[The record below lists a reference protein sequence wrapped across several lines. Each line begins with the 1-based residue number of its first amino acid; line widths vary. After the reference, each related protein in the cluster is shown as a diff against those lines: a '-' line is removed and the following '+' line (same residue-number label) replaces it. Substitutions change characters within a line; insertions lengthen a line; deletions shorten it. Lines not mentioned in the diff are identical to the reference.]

1 MNLKPEGNSWRLC
14 LIGGCAFED
23 GLCFNC
29 GAEEH
34 DLTTARE

>member
-1 MNLKPEGNSWRLC
+1 MTLKPEGNSWRLC

-23 GLCFNC
+23 GHCFNC